1 MILVTATLGSVTQ
14 PINGQGQHI
23 TGSISQE
30 AGAIWSFSF
39 EIFPT
44 NIGFELIQSRKTII
58 KAINTVTGRVEFAG
72 RVLLASE
79 KMSSSG
85 LVSKSVTCES
95 YLGYLCDSIQ
105 PFAEEQLYTLND
117 FIDLV
122 LRNHNA
128 RTEQSKWIYRGNIDV
143 EVADTGYIYKGLQ
156 YQTTFETLKTK
167 LVDVYGGELEI
178 EDRNGALY
186 LNYLKQIGTTRSTKI
201 KLGRNMQEA
210 SREVSPLNIITR
222 VIPLGTKLKQQVQNA
237 DGSIS
242 EVETEER
249 LSLVGYVTPDGT
261 EIKNPWVDD
270 EEKIGALGIV
280 CGTLD
285 CPDITEQSNLYRRV
299 LEYMAGEN
307 RVNLSH
313 TITALDLKEIGQ
325 DIDSLNC
332 CDSYPV
338 ENELIELDETL
349 RITKKTIDINA
360 PYKGNITI
368 GEKKATLSSIQK
380 TENEKINV
388 QLQQLTGTIEKVNNA
403 VNVTTS
409 QVETLA
415 TNLEQTI
422 SGIVSSALA
431 SYVTASE
438 LETIKKNIS
447 TEITQSASGI
457 TTEFNRQITTVTDT
471 LSGKISTLEENTAYI
486 RSYMNDEG
494 KPTVELGAEGDG
506 VITRTTNERFAI
518 QENGVDLFLAY
529 KNRLQV
535 TDVTILRRLMVAG
548 FAIDPVEDSNGDL
561 NSVSIFKVGV

>member
-1 MILVTATLGSVTQ
+1 MILVTATLGNVSQ

-30 AGAIWSFSF
+30 AGTIWSFSF
-39 EIFPT
+39 DIYPT
-44 NIGFELIQSRKTII
+44 NVGFDLIQNRKTII

-79 KMSSSG
+79 KMSSTG

-95 YLGYLCDSIQ
+95 YLGYLCDSVQ

-122 LRNHNA
+122 LSNHNK
-128 RTEQSKWIYRGNIDV
+128 RVEQSKRIYRGNVDV

-178 EDRNGALY
+178 VESGGALY
-186 LNYLKQIGTTRSTKI
+186 LNYLRQIGTTRSTPI
-201 KLGRNMQEA
+201 KLGRNMQQA

-222 VIPLGTKLKQQVQNA
+222 VIPLGAKLKQQIENA

-242 EVETEER
+242 EQETEER
-249 LSLVGYVTPDGT
+249 LTLVGYVTPDGT
-261 EIKNPWVDD
+261 EITEPWVDD
-270 EEKIGALGIV
+270 TEKIDALGIV

-299 LEYMAGEN
+299 LEFMAGEN
-307 RVNLSH
+307 RVELSH
-313 TITALDLKEIGQ
+313 TLTALDLKEIGQ

-338 ENELIELDETL
+338 KNELIGLDETL

-368 GEKKATLSSIQK
+368 GEKKATLTSIQK
-380 TENEKINV
+380 TETEKVNV
-388 QLQQLTGTIEKVNNA
+388 QLQQLTGTLEKVNNA

-471 LSGKISTLEENTAYI
+471 LNGKISTLEEDTAYI
-486 RSYMNDEG
+486 RCYMNDEG
-494 KPTVELGAEGDG
+494 QPVVELGAEGDG
-506 VITRTTNERFAI
+506 VISRVVNNRFSI
-518 QENGVDLFLAY
+518 IENGVELFYAY
-529 KNRLQV
+529 KNRLQA
-535 TDVTILRRLMVAG
+535 TDITILRRLMVSG
-548 FAIDPVEDSNGDL
+548 YAIDPVNDG
-561 NSVSIFKVGV
+561 SVSIFKVGV